1 MQDSKQDSGKPGQGL
16 TLYGRTIPKW
26 ALWLTGILGFYT
38 LLGFF
43 LVPWVAERQLTRLS
57 AERLDLELSIER
69 LYFNPF
75 TMLLEVEDLRAMDT
89 DQAPLV
95 ELGLLRTNFSPLRLA
110 LLKLHFAEF
119 RVADLDLYFTRTTAA
134 DNTATMLAQRW
145 QASAAPQA
153 EPEPPEPAASD
164 ESGNIIPLEVDATR
178 LDNLNLHFRDEVPD
192 EPFDTVLTLAE
203 AQIDG
208 LSSIEETSASKSV
221 LLRFE
226 NDATLEWSGGLQ
238 LNPLELRG
246 QVTLNNFTLDLVDDY
261 VRQNLPFSLSDG
273 RLNFSTDYD
282 LDFPENAIRLNLN
295 GIDVELSNLA
305 VTQAGREEPFLTA
318 VLVRLDNG
326 QLGYPDNT
334 ASLESIG
341 ISQLGV
347 QVTRD
352 TSGELNVQQM
362 LDAIAGDGTSTEPSA
377 SPEPGADDTTE
388 GWSLALDQFDLSD
401 SQLGFT
407 DNAIADASSLSTSVA
422 LQITGI
428 NNQPGTTIPL
438 SLQLSPASGGELAI
452 DGDSAFLPEPRL
464 QADARISA
472 LDLTALQ
479 PYLSEFTFLNLDSGA
494 LAADLALSVNPE
506 EVFRLQGGV
515 ELLEFATSDQQ
526 LEETILAWNRIAV
539 DGIDLEMANNTLEV
553 SELILDQLF
562 ARVVINE
569 DSSTNIGR
577 SIKTVAE
584 EVEEAEQ
591 VMVSPDETAE
601 QPATAST
608 AALPLDIILG
618 RITVNDGRSD
628 FTDRD
633 LPIVFN
639 ANIRELNGSADGF
652 STRST
657 EPLSLDL
664 EGNVDEFGQL
674 QLSSALNPF
683 DITAQSQVRLQ
694 FRNLDLPSVSPY
706 TIKFAGREIA
716 AGNVDIDLEYD
727 VNSGI
732 LDANNQVVLRNLQL
746 GERVE
751 QPGAMNLPLDLATA
765 LLKDSNGV
773 IDLEIPVS
781 GDVNNPEFDL
791 GPAIRTAIGNVIGNI
806 VSAPFRLLG
815 SLVGGGD
822 SVLDRIQ
829 FEPGSSAIAPP
840 ERQILEQLVSALTQ
854 RPELVLEVAPMQGQG
869 DRAALQQQA
878 VRDRINTLLEQ
889 TSEDAGSL
897 TDRRRAIV
905 ERLYQEAALAP
916 PLEELQ
922 QANMLMPEQTAAGE
936 PVDLAAA
943 LTASNEL
950 DVPAYVQE
958 IRSRLA
964 EAEPVFPQDLN
975 TLAESRARAV
985 TDYLAEQGLDV
996 TTRTVTDETQMSEL
1010 SDDGRL
1016 TMEFGL
1022 TAQRRAGNNTND

>member
-1 MQDSKQDSGKPGQGL
+1 
-16 TLYGRTIPKW
+16 
-26 ALWLTGILGFYT
+26 
-38 LLGFF
+38 
-43 LVPWVAERQLTRLS
+43 
-57 AERLDLELSIER
+57 
-69 LYFNPF
+69 
-75 TMLLEVEDLRAMDT
+75 
-89 DQAPLV
+89 
-95 ELGLLRTNFSPLRLA
+95 
-110 LLKLHFAEF
+110 
-119 RVADLDLYFTRTTAA
+119 
-134 DNTATMLAQRW
+134 
-145 QASAAPQA
+145 
-153 EPEPPEPAASD
+153 
-164 ESGNIIPLEVDATR
+164 
-178 LDNLNLHFRDEVPD
+178 
-192 EPFDTVLTLAE
+192 
-203 AQIDG
+203 
-208 LSSIEETSASKSV
+208 
-221 LLRFE
+221 
-226 NDATLEWSGGLQ
+226 
-238 LNPLELRG
+238 
-246 QVTLNNFTLDLVDDY
+246 
-261 VRQNLPFSLSDG
+261 
-273 RLNFSTDYD
+273 
-282 LDFPENAIRLNLN
+282 
-295 GIDVELSNLA
+295 
-305 VTQAGREEPFLTA
+305 
-318 VLVRLDNG
+318 
-326 QLGYPDNT
+326 
-334 ASLESIG
+334 
-341 ISQLGV
+341 
-347 QVTRD
+347 
-352 TSGELNVQQM
+352 M
-362 LDAIAGDGTSTEPSA
+362 LDAIAGDGTSTEPST
-377 SPEPGADDTTE
+377 SPEASTDDTTD
-388 GWSLALDQFDLSD
+388 GWSLALDKFDLSD

-539 DGIDLEMANNTLEV
+539 DGIDLEVANNTLEV

-584 EVEEAEQ
+584 EVEEAEP
-591 VMVSPDETAE
+591 VIVSPDETAE

-732 LDANNQVVLRNLQL
+732 LAANNQVVLRNLQL

-781 GDVNNPEFDL
+781 GDINDPEFDL

-869 DRAALQQQA
+869 DRAALQQQS

-916 PLEELQ
+916 TLEELQ

-964 EAEPVFPQDLN
+964 EAEPVSPQDMN
-975 TLAESRARAV
+975 ALAESRARAV

-996 TTRTVTDETQMSEL
+996 ATRTVTDEPQISEL

>member
-26 ALWLTGILGFYT
+26 TLWLTGILGFYT

-75 TMLLEVEDLRAMDT
+75 TMLLEVEDLRALDT

-95 ELGLLRTNFSPLRLA
+95 ELSLLRTNFSPLRLA

-119 RVADLDLYFTRTTAA
+119 RIADLDLYFTRSTAA

-153 EPEPPEPAASD
+153 EPQQPEPAASN

-208 LSSIEETSASKSV
+208 LSSIEERSASKSV

-273 RLNFSTDYD
+273 RVNFSTDYD

-295 GIDVELSNLA
+295 GIGVELSNLA

-318 VLVRLDNG
+318 GLVRLNNG

-362 LDAIAGDGTSTEPSA
+362 LDAMAGDGTSTEPST
-377 SPEPGADDTTE
+377 SPGPSADDTTD
-388 GWSLALDQFDLSD
+388 GWSLTLDQFDLSD
-401 SQLGFT
+401 SQLSFT
-407 DNAIADASSLSTSVA
+407 DNAIAEASSLSTSVA

-438 SLQLSPASGGELAI
+438 SLQLSPASGGDLAI
-452 DGDSAFLPEPRL
+452 NGDSSFLPEPRL

-494 LAADLALSVNPE
+494 LAADLALTVNPE

-539 DGIDLEMANNTLEV
+539 DGIDLEMANSTLEV

-584 EVEEAEQ
+584 EAEPDI
-591 VMVSPDETAE
+591 VSPDEAAE

-652 STRST
+652 STQST

-683 DITAQSQVRLQ
+683 DIAAQSQVRLQ

-716 AGNVDIDLEYD
+716 EGNVDIALEYD

-732 LDANNQVVLRNLQL
+732 LDANNQVVLRNLRL

-765 LLKDSNGV
+765 LLKDSNDV

-781 GDVNNPEFDL
+781 GDINDPQFDL
-791 GPAIRTAIGNVIGNI
+791 GPAIRTAIGNVLGNI

-822 SVLDRIQ
+822 RVLDRIQ

-840 ERQILEQLVSALTQ
+840 ERQILEQLVSALSQ
-854 RPELVLEVAPMQGQG
+854 RPELVLEVSPMQGQG
-869 DRAALQQQA
+869 DRTALQQQA

-889 TSEDAGSL
+889 TTEDTGSL
-897 TDRRRAIV
+897 TDRRRAID
-905 ERLYQEAALAP
+905 ERLYQEAALTP
-916 PLEELQ
+916 TLEELQ
-922 QANMLMPEQTAAGE
+922 QANMLMTEQTEADE

-943 LTASNEL
+943 LTFSNEL

-958 IRSRLA
+958 IRSRLS
-964 EAEPVFPQDLN
+964 EAEPVSPQDLN
-975 TLAESRARAV
+975 ALAESRARAV
-985 TDYLAEQGLDV
+985 SDYLAEQGLDV
-996 TTRTVTDETQMSEL
+996 ATRTVTDKPQISEL